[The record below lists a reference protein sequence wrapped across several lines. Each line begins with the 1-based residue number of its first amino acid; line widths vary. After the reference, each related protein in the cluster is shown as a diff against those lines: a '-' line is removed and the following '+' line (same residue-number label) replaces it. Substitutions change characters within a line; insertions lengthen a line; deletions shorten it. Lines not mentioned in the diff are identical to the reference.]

1 MLNIVISGAPG
12 SGKGTQSDIL
22 IEEYGLTHL
31 STGDILREEI
41 KAGTETGKK
50 AAALINNGQLVSDE
64 VITEMLRQKIDSI
77 GETKGYIFDG
87 YPRTLAQVAML
98 DEILAAHNTSVT
110 CMIQV
115 EVEHDILIPRL
126 LNRAKTSGRADDNL
140 ETIKRRLE
148 IYQTTTLPVMD
159 HYRDRNRFSAV
170 NNNSTV
176 EACYEQTKAAVES
189 YIN

>member
-41 KAGTETGKK
+41 KAGTEAGKR
-50 AAALINNGQLVSDE
+50 AAALINNGQLVPDE
-64 VITEMLRQKIDSI
+64 MITDMLRQKISTI
-77 GETKGYIFDG
+77 IETKGFIFDG

-98 DEILAAHNTSVT
+98 DEILATHNTSVT

-115 EVEHDILIPRL
+115 EVEHDILIQRL

-140 ETIKRRLE
+140 ETINRRLE

-159 HYRDRNRFSAV
+159 HYRALYRFNAV
-170 NNNSTV
+170 NNNSTI

-189 YIN
+189 YI